1 MVQALEGWGRS
12 LAGLAAAGGS
22 ALRQL
27 RARGIGT
34 VRLVDFGRVPLES
47 AEDPEAPFPVRAEP
61 TVRFLAGGIDA
72 VDRADDR
79 LDAAAGARADSTA
92 HLSVAI
98 ATAPDGARSMTVS
111 IPGTDFASLG
121 NLAEP
126 NGLATV
132 VDNFAVAPD
141 VPLAQ
146 TSALMQMID
155 AALVAAG
162 SDGSVPVLLAGF
174 SQGGMAA
181 LALAGNREFLA
192 RHRLAG
198 VLTLGAP
205 SRHYSGAPQALPIL
219 DVADREDPVAGL
231 DARGPEGD
239 AQAVLL
245 RTDVGAGILR
255 THSIRTYLRA
265 AEEADERLG
274 EERGGPEYLA
284 MLGALLPRDAPL
296 EVQVYG
302 SSSQIRVGEEPV
314 GEAHRHAPGEAHAE
328 EE

>member
-1 MVQALEGWGRS
+1 MVQTLEGWGRP
-12 LAGLAAAGGS
+12 LAGVAAAGGS

-34 VRLVDFGRVPLES
+34 VRLVGFGRVPLES

-79 LDAAAGARADSTA
+79 LDAAGARADSTA

-98 ATAPDGARSMTVS
+98 ATAPDGARSMVVS

-132 VDNFAVAPD
+132 VDNFAVAPE

-146 TSALMQMID
+146 TSALMQMVD
-155 AALVAAG
+155 AALLAAG
-162 SDGSVPVLLAGF
+162 SDGSAPVLLAGF

-205 SRHYSGAPQALPIL
+205 SRHYSGTPEVLPIL

-231 DARGPEGD
+231 DARGPAGD
-239 AQAVLL
+239 AQAILL

-255 THSIRTYLRA
+255 AHSIRTYLRA

-274 EERGGPEYLA
+274 GERGGPEYIA
-284 MLGALLPRDAPL
+284 MLKALLPRDAPL
-296 EVQVYG
+296 EVRVYG

-314 GEAHRHAPGEAHAE
+314 GEAHRHAPGEAHSE